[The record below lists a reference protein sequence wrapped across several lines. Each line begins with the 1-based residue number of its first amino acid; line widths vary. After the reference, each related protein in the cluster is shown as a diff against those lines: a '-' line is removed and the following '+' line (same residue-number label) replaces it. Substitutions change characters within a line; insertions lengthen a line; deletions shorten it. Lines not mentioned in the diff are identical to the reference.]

1 MQVSTK
7 TLSLRKSDDGRIL
20 YGELLT
26 EAKLTLKNAKE
37 NSLARASL
45 LDADNPIPY
54 ICNIKK
60 INTAEGDARAF
71 MSKDTAGLSCVA
83 LVVESNGISK
93 IIADYALWINR
104 PVVPTKIF
112 TTIQSA
118 ERWAAGFA

>member
-1 MQVSTK
+1 MQASTK
-7 TLSLRKSDDGRIL
+7 TLSLKKLEDGSIL

-37 NSLARASL
+37 NSMARASL
-45 LDADNPIPY
+45 LDPENPIPY
-54 ICNIKK
+54 ICNIRR
-60 INTAEGDARAF
+60 INSAEGDARAF
-71 MSKDTAGLSCVA
+71 MSKDTAGLSCIA

-118 ERWAAGFA
+118 EIWVKRYL

>member
-118 ERWAAGFA
+118 ERWAVGFA